1 MPGLSA
7 LDDLDDDALVQRTLD
22 GNSRAF
28 EVLVRRYQARVIAI
42 CAQIAG
48 EYDQAADLAQE
59 AFVSAYTSLRRYQSG
74 RSFFAWLYRIAVNGS
89 LNYRRRKGPSQVP
102 GEAGEQALLDTPD
115 AGPTPDEQ
123 LEQAELAR
131 QVQEGMGQ
139 LPPDYAA
146 VLALRYG
153 ADLDYVA
160 IADTLNIPVGTV
172 KTRIF
177 RAKAM
182 LRALLEPLREEEA
195 L

>member
-22 GNSRAF
+22 GNNRAF
-28 EVLVRRYQARVIAI
+28 EALVRRYQARVIAI
-42 CAQIAG
+42 CAPIAG
-48 EYDQAADLAQE
+48 DYEQAADLAQE
-59 AFVSAYTSLRRYQSG
+59 AFVSAYTSLRRYQTG
-74 RSFFAWLYRIAVNGS
+74 RSFFAWLYRIAVNAS
-89 LNYRRRKGPSQVP
+89 LNYRRRKEPSQLP
-102 GEAGEQALLDTPD
+102 GEAGEQALLSTPD
-115 AGPTPDEQ
+115 SGPTPDEQ

-131 QVQEGMGQ
+131 QVQEGISQ

-153 ADLDYVA
+153 ADLDYEA
-160 IADTLNIPVGTV
+160 IADTLNVPVGTV